1 MTKVLISGASIAG
14 PTLAYWLD
22 RHGFEVTVV
31 ERADGFRPGGQAID
45 VRGSALGVAERMGV
59 LDDIRAHA
67 TNLRGMSIVDG
78 EGNELHRSEERT
90 LSGGPLDSPDVEILR
105 DDLSEIIVAAAGDGV
120 EYVFGD
126 SIASV
131 QDGPDGVLVTFEKAA
146 PRTFDLVVG
155 ADGVRSTTRRLV
167 FGPDAGYTP
176 ILTTAMA
183 VWTMPNVLD
192 LDRWQIGCFTGA
204 DGKTGAMVMTVRNNA
219 ELRAYAMFEHRPEA
233 GVPRAVEEQKR
244 LVAAELA
251 DAAWEVPRLL
261 EHMWDAPD
269 FHFDALAQVHL
280 DRWSKGRVVLL
291 GDAGYCG
298 SPASGQGTSLA
309 MVGAYVLAGELK
321 AAGGDHEKAFAVYED
336 ELRDW
341 VRANQAFALRDVPPE
356 DAADIA
362 DWIAEGGTAM
372 DDDFAALTNAIV
384 LKDY

>member
-22 RHGFEVTVV
+22 RYGFEVTVV
-31 ERADGFRPGGQAID
+31 ERADGFRRGGQAID

-59 LDDIRAHA
+59 LDQIRAHA

-78 EGNELHRSEERT
+78 EGNEVHRSEERT

-105 DDLSEIIVAAAGDGV
+105 DDLSKIILAATGDGV

-126 SIASV
+126 SVAHIE
-131 QDGPDGVLVTFEKAA
+131 DGPDGARVTFEKGE
-146 PRTFDLVVG
+146 PRTFDVVVG

-176 ILTTAMA
+176 ILSTAVA
-183 VWTMPNVLD
+183 VWTMPNVLG
-192 LDRWQIGCFTGA
+192 LDRWQIGCFTGP
-204 DGKTGAMVMTVRNNA
+204 GGSTGAMVMTVRDNT
-219 ELRAYAMFEHRPEA
+219 ELRAYAMFTDPGA
-233 GVPRAVEEQKR
+233 VVPRDVEEQKR
-244 LVAAELA
+244 LVAAGLEGA
-251 DAAWEVPRLL
+251 GWEIPRLV

-269 FHFDALAQVHL
+269 FHFDALAQIHL

-298 SPASGQGTSLA
+298 SPASGQGTSMA

-321 AAGGDHEKAFAVYED
+321 AAGGDHGKAFAVYED
-336 ELRDW
+336 DLREW
-341 VRANQAFALRDVPPE
+341 VKANQAFALRDVPPT
-356 DAADIA
+356 DSADIA
-362 DWIAEGGTAM
+362 EWMGEAGAALEG
-372 DDDFAALTNAIV
+372 DFAVMTNAIT